1 MTLALRTFICFIFVM
16 FPALGYT
23 QTLGGGAILQGGPW
37 AQGRG
42 PMYVGQGSSQAI
54 VMDSGPASG
63 GGVGVGLAEQLLVA
77 RGTGTPPYVA
87 QGSGPFGTNW
97 CDYDA
102 PTTNPTGYHFLCL
115 SANVNG
121 NSYIATGPGGT
132 GTPGGLTFNINGI
145 ETTYTGKMPLVTS
158 VGADFNTG
166 LITVT
171 NTPITTAGVLHFNVA
186 GNTGGIPYFNS
197 PTSWTSTPTLTAGLP
212 LVGGGAGTAPFSAS
226 KTGNTNIFATSTGSL
241 VNGNCVSI
249 DGNANLI
256 DAGGPCTTGGG
267 GGTVAPS
274 TANNLAYYAVTG
286 TTVTG
291 LPTANDSVVVTD
303 PTGIP
308 SLSQIIPSAV
318 QDNITR
324 LGIIVSGVWNGSVIP
339 AIYGG
344 TGLATYTSGGLLY
357 SPTTTS
363 VASSA
368 ALSSGLPVIGQGA
381 GLAPTTGTKSGTG
394 TKFATTTG
402 ALTTGNCV
410 SLNGTSDFVDSGGP
424 CGSGGIASGTD
435 GGTANARVI
444 TASYSLAV
452 NSVVSFLAT
461 STNTGPTTAN
471 VNGTGLKNIFLSLPS
486 GPAALAGGEMKQGNI
501 ILLSYDGTQ
510 YQLLNPPAS
519 PGMEMASGLLGHV
532 VGTKTMSYDANY
544 IQMVSSNGSTFRAT
558 NPSPSA
564 NGTVSGAGGLD
575 TGALAA
581 NTFYHVWA
589 ISNGTTTT
597 GLLSLSSTA
606 PVMPAGY
613 IYKARIGANTTDG
626 SSNFFDVEQIGSKTQ
641 YVSYRVMASASASPN
656 VSSYIPSTSRV
667 ITAQVFAAGSG
678 NNRATVNP
686 VGYTGSSLIAWTSS
700 GNASNSQIMGDL
712 NMPTS
717 GINTLT
723 LTIVGTG
730 SLRCMGWVDNI
741 IAF

>member
-1 MTLALRTFICFIFVM
+1 MTLVLRTLICFILLM
-16 FPALGYT
+16 FPIEGWA

-37 AQGRG
+37 AQGHG

-63 GGVGVGLAEQLLVA
+63 GGVGVGLSEQLLVA
-77 RGTGTPPYVA
+77 RGTGTAPFIA

-197 PTSWTSTPTLTAGLP
+197 PTSWASTPTLTAGLP
-212 LVGGGAGTAPFSAS
+212 LVGGGAGAAPFSAS
-226 KTGNTNIFATSTGSL
+226 KTGNTNIFGTSTGSL
-241 VNGNCVSI
+241 VNGDCVSI
-249 DGNANLI
+249 DGNGNFI

-324 LGIIVSGVWNGSVIP
+324 LGTIVSGVWNGSVIP

-381 GLAPTTGTKSGTG
+381 GLAPTTGTKSGPG

-471 VNGTGLKNIFLSLPS
+471 VNGTGLKNIFVPLPS
-486 GPAALAGGEMKQGNI
+486 GPVALAGGEIKQGNI
-501 ILLSYDGTQ
+501 ILLSYDGTR
-510 YQLLNPPAS
+510 YQLLNPPS
-519 PGMEMASGLLGHV
+519 SSGMEMASGLLGHV
-532 VGTKTMSYDANY
+532 TGSNKKMSYDASY
-544 IQMVSSNGSTFRAT
+544 IQMASSNGSIFRAT
-558 NPSPSA
+558 NPSPDA
-564 NGTVSGAGGLD
+564 DLTLSGAGGLD
-575 TGALAA
+575 TGSASP

-606 PVMPAGY
+606 PIMPAGY
-613 IYKARIGANTTDG
+613 IYKARIGANRTDA
-626 SSNFFDVEQIGSKTQ
+626 STNFPDLQQVGARSQ
-641 YVSYRVMASASASPN
+641 Y
-656 VSSYIPSTSRV
+656 
-667 ITAQVFAAGSG
+667 ITYPTFS
-678 NNRATVNP
+678 
-686 VGYTGSSLIAWTSS
+686 SSLVTSCMPNTASVVTVQAFSGGSTNSSTAINPIGFTQQSVRAWTSS
-700 GNASNSQIMGDL
+700 GNGSNSIVIGDL
-712 NMPTS
+712 NLTS
-717 GINTLT
+717 SRT
-723 LTIVGTG
+723 LTITVSGTG
-730 SLRCMGWVDNI
+730 HASCVGWVDSI